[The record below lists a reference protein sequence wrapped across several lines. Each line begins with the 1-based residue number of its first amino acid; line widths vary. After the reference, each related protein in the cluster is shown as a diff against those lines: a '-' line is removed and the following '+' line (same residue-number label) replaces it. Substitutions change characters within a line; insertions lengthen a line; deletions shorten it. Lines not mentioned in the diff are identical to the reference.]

1 MKTIALLSVAVALV
15 PASAF
20 AQPAPFTP
28 PAAPPPSARSALDGW
43 RIEPQREGI
52 ILNRSDLDPR
62 EIFLVALEPDLD
74 TGRQPLHAWFA
85 AAVTAHTEGLGTVVE
100 HGAIQERADGSI
112 MTVRVFERDQGRRL
126 NAAVGA
132 AHQPDGKLLL
142 VTMICTTDSCLRH
155 AAAAQQA
162 ITYAVASGLARP
174 APDPA
179 RSYAAPALLP
189 SPL

>member
-1 MKTIALLSVAVALV
+1 MKTIALLSAAVALV
-15 PASAF
+15 PAAAF
-20 AQPAPFTP
+20 AQPAPSPP

-52 ILNRSDLDPR
+52 ILNRTDLDPR
-62 EIFLVALEPDLD
+62 EIFLVAMEPDLD
-74 TGRQPLHAWFA
+74 TGRQTLHDWFA
-85 AAVTAHTEGLGTVVE
+85 SAVTAHVDGLGTLVDD
-100 HGAIQERADGSI
+100 GSIQERPDGTI
-112 MTVRVFERDQGRRL
+112 MTVRVFERAEGRRL
-126 NAAVGA
+126 NAAIGA

-162 ITYAVASGLARP
+162 ITYAVASGLAKPSPEP
-174 APDPA
+174 APSPT
-179 RSYAAPALLP
+179 APTLSP